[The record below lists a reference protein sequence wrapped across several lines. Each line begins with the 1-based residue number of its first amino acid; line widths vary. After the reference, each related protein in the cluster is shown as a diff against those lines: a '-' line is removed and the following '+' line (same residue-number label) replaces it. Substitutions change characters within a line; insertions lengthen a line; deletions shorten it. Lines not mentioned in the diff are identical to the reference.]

1 MTDLI
6 RKTQLY
12 RAVQDGGEQIFS
24 QAVLAVF
31 PDEKYL
37 RLLLKECAKAFFKAD
52 DGTRIADLIDKELFS
67 DLLIFPAE
75 EKKFTVDLCG
85 KILEE
90 SMLRPVESKE
100 KLFILTDFHTA
111 PALVQN
117 KLLKLLEE
125 PPEGVRFLLG
135 AVTEQPILPTVL
147 SRVKKIPVPP
157 FSEEEILAALLRKF
171 PEEGN
176 LRAAAAASGGIF
188 SVGENLLLGGGQQF
202 QLAEEFLQNLS
213 EEVCERAGK
222 IKEQGEFFAALRAIL
237 RDMLFLKTGHR
248 QYALGASR
256 IAKDL
261 SERYPLGAIIYAL
274 EKISDA
280 EMQLKF
286 NANFASCLYALA
298 LGIKEEINK
307 WKKLS

>member
-1 MTDLI
+1 MINLI

-12 RAVQDGGEQIFS
+12 RAIQGDNEIFS
-24 QAVLAVF
+24 QAVLALF

-37 RLLLKECAKAFFKAD
+37 RLLLKECAKAFFGAQ
-52 DGTRIADLIDKELFS
+52 DGSRIAGLIDKEVFS

-75 EKKFTVDLCG
+75 DKKFTVDLCG

-90 SMLRPVESKE
+90 SMLKPVESKE
-100 KLFILTDFHTA
+100 KLIVLTDFHTA

-157 FSEEEILAALLRKF
+157 FSEEEVLAALSRKF
-171 PEEGN
+171 GGEGN
-176 LRAAAAASGGIF
+176 LKAAAAASGGIF
-188 SVGENLLLGGGQQF
+188 SVGENLLSGDGKQF
-202 QLAEEFLQNLS
+202 RLAEEFLRDLS
-213 EEVCERAGK
+213 EEVCENVGK
-222 IKEQGEFFAALRAIL
+222 IKEQNEFFAAMRAIL
-237 RDMLFLKTGHR
+237 RDMLFLKTGHK

-256 IAKDL
+256 VAPSL
-261 SERYPLGAIIYAL
+261 AESYPLGAIIYAL
-274 EKISDA
+274 ERISEA

-298 LGIKEEINK
+298 LGIKEEISK